1 MTQKYLYQVDAN
13 KLANSSLENTLS
25 ADQQGLQQQKNSAT
39 LISIFSPKVMQEH
52 LQLFLNSKA
61 TDAR

>member
-1 MTQKYLYQVDAN
+1 MPT

-25 ADQQGLQQQKNSAT
+25 ADQQGLQQQENSAT
-39 LISIFSPKVMQEH
+39 LIAIFSPKVMQEH

>member
-1 MTQKYLYQVDAN
+1 MPT

-25 ADQQGLQQQKNSAT
+25 ADQQGLQQQKKSAT
-39 LISIFSPKVMQEH
+39 LIAIFSPKVMQEH